1 MELVFQPTKMDFMG
15 GAFLW
20 HLLNLQNRYYL
31 ETPLNVSFWVL
42 DAVNLIHHDIL
53 SVVMLLVALQFSWFS
68 SNTPAWDN
76 FDLYLNESMKAI
88 WSDQSGKS
96 NTFRDFHI
104 SGDVNHC
111 VKSVPIWSYSGPH
124 FRGFGLSTER

>member
-76 FDLYLNESMKAI
+76 LVCI
-88 WSDQSGKS
+88 WMNQWKQYGVTSPENQIPFGIFISQEMSITALKVSLFGVILVRIFTDSD
-96 NTFRDFHI
+96 
-104 SGDVNHC
+104 
-111 VKSVPIWSYSGPH
+111 
-124 FRGFGLSTER
+124 